1 MEEIIEYLNNSKYRI
16 NVIKSLGTG
25 AKFPSVISKD
35 TDIPQNQVSA
45 VLRQLI
51 EKNIVR
57 IINPEARKGRTYC
70 LTNYGFQ
77 ILNKL

>member
-16 NVIKSLGTG
+16 KVIKSLGDG
-25 AKFPSVISKD
+25 AKFPTIISKD
-35 TDIPQNQVSA
+35 TNISQNQVSA

-57 IINPEARKGRTYC
+57 IINPEVRKGRTYC

>member
-1 MEEIIEYLNNSKYRI
+1 MDEMIEYLNNSKYRVT
-16 NVIKSLGTG
+16 VIKSLGNT
-25 AKFPSVISKD
+25 AKFPSVIARETK
-35 TDIPQNQVSA
+35 IPQNQVSA

-70 LTNYGFQ
+70 LTDYGVH
-77 ILNKL
+77 ILNNL

>member
-1 MEEIIEYLNNSKYRI
+1 MEEIITYINNSKYRSKI
-16 NVIKSLGTG
+16 IISLGNDS
-25 AKFPSVISKD
+25 KFPSVISKD
-35 TDIPQNQVSA
+35 TNIPQNQVSA

>member
-16 NVIKSLGTG
+16 NVIKSLGAG
-25 AKFPSVISKD
+25 AKFPSTISKD
-35 TDIPQNQVSA
+35 TNIPQNQVSA

-57 IINPEARKGRTYC
+57 IINPEVRKGRTYC

-77 ILNKL
+77 ILNNL